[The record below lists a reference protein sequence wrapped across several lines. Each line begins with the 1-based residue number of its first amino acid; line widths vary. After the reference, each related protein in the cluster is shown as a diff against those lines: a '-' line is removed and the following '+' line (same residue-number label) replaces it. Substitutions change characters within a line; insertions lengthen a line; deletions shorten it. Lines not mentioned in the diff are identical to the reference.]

1 MLIKQL
7 SVFLENRLGR
17 FSQVAKILSEAG
29 INMKAFTVSEN
40 AEFGVLHLIV
50 SDPDKAC
57 AMLREKSFA
66 ASLNDV
72 ICIQCPDVPG
82 ALEVALAAITEAGI
96 SIEYMYA
103 FANGADASAILKSDD
118 PAKVVSILKENGF
131 DVWEADEAYH
141 ANI

>member
-17 FSQVAKILSEAG
+17 FSQIAKIFSEAG

-50 SDPDKAC
+50 SDPEKAC
-57 AMLREKSFA
+57 ALLREKSFA
-66 ASLNDV
+66 ATLNDV
-72 ICIQCPDVPG
+72 ICLQCPDVPG

-103 FANGADASAILKSDD
+103 FAQGSTASVIIRPNDLDKCIEVLSENQF
-118 PAKVVSILKENGF
+118 KTLTQEGLNSI
-131 DVWEADEAYH
+131 
-141 ANI
+141 

>member
-17 FSQVAKILSEAG
+17 FSQIAKIFSEAG

-40 AEFGVLHLIV
+40 AEFGVLHLVV
-50 SDPDKAC
+50 SEPEKAC
-57 AMLREKSFA
+57 ALLRENSFA

-72 ICIQCPDVPG
+72 ICLQCPDVPG

-103 FANGADASAILKSDD
+103 FAQGSTASVIIRPNDLDKCIEVLSEN
-118 PAKVVSILKENGF
+118 KFKTLTQEGLNSI
-131 DVWEADEAYH
+131 
-141 ANI
+141 

>member
-17 FSQVAKILSEAG
+17 FSQIAKIFSEAG

-50 SDPDKAC
+50 SDPEKAC
-57 AMLREKSFA
+57 ALLREKSFA
-66 ASLNDV
+66 ATLNDV
-72 ICIQCPDVPG
+72 ICLQCPVVPG

-103 FANGADASAILKSDD
+103 FAQGSTASVIIRPNDLEKCMAVLSENQFKTLTQDGLN
-118 PAKVVSILKENGF
+118 SI
-131 DVWEADEAYH
+131 
-141 ANI
+141 

>member
-17 FSQVAKILSEAG
+17 FSQIAKIFSEAG

-50 SDPDKAC
+50 SDPEKAC
-57 AMLREKSFA
+57 ALLREKSFA
-66 ASLNDV
+66 ATLNDV
-72 ICIQCPDVPG
+72 ICLQCPDVPG

-103 FANGADASAILKSDD
+103 FAQGSTASVIIRPNDLDKCIEVLSEN
-118 PAKVVSILKENGF
+118 KFKTLTQEGLNSI
-131 DVWEADEAYH
+131 
-141 ANI
+141 

>member
-1 MLIKQL
+1 M
-7 SVFLENRLGR
+7 ENRLGR

-57 AMLREKSFA
+57 EILRAKSFA
-66 ASLNDV
+66 ANLNDV

-82 ALEVALAAITEAGI
+82 ALEVALSAITEAGI

-103 FANGADASAILKSDD
+103 FAQGATASVIIRPNNLDKCIEVLSE
-118 PAKVVSILKENGF
+118 KKFTTLTQEGLN
-131 DVWEADEAYH
+131 
-141 ANI
+141 NI

>member
-17 FSQVAKILSEAG
+17 FSQIAKIFSEAG

-40 AEFGVLHLIV
+40 AEFGVLHLVV
-50 SDPDKAC
+50 SDPEKAC
-57 AMLREKSFA
+57 ALLREKSFA
-66 ASLNDV
+66 ATLNDV
-72 ICIQCPDVPG
+72 ICLQCPDVPG

-103 FANGADASAILKSDD
+103 FAQGSTASVIIRPNDLDKCIEVLSEN
-118 PAKVVSILKENGF
+118 KFKTLTQEGLNSI
-131 DVWEADEAYH
+131 
-141 ANI
+141 

>member
-17 FSQVAKILSEAG
+17 FGQVAKILSEAG

-50 SDPDKAC
+50 SDPEKAC
-57 AMLREKSFA
+57 ALLREKSIA

-103 FANGADASAILKSDD
+103 FAQGDK
-118 PAKVVSILKENGF
+118 
-131 DVWEADEAYH
+131 
-141 ANI
+141 ANIVIKTADIDACVNALK

>member
-1 MLIKQL
+1 MIIKQL

-17 FSQVAKILSEAG
+17 FGQVAKILSEAG

-50 SDPDKAC
+50 SDPEKAC
-57 AMLREKSFA
+57 ALLREKSIA

-82 ALEVALAAITEAGI
+82 ALEVALAAITDAGI

-103 FANGADASAILKSDD
+103 FVGKKEDKALMVVRTDDMDKSVEAFKAGNIEIITSAD
-118 PAKVVSILKENGF
+118 V
-131 DVWEADEAYH
+131 Y
-141 ANI
+141 

>member
-17 FSQVAKILSEAG
+17 FSQIAKIFSEAG

-50 SDPDKAC
+50 SDPEKAC
-57 AMLREKSFA
+57 ALLREKSFA
-66 ASLNDV
+66 ATLNDV
-72 ICIQCPDVPG
+72 ICLQCPDVPG

-103 FANGADASAILKSDD
+103 FAQGSTASVIIRPNDLEKCMAVLSENQFKTLTQDGLN
-118 PAKVVSILKENGF
+118 SI
-131 DVWEADEAYH
+131 
-141 ANI
+141 

>member
-1 MLIKQL
+1 M

-17 FSQVAKILSEAG
+17 FSQIAKIFSEAG

-50 SDPDKAC
+50 SDPEKAC
-57 AMLREKSFA
+57 ALLREKSFA
-66 ASLNDV
+66 ATLNDV
-72 ICIQCPDVPG
+72 ICLQCPDVPG

-103 FANGADASAILKSDD
+103 FAQGSTASVIIRPNDLDKCIEVLSENQF
-118 PAKVVSILKENGF
+118 KTLTQEGLNSI
-131 DVWEADEAYH
+131 
-141 ANI
+141 

>member
-17 FSQVAKILSEAG
+17 FSQIAKIFSEAG

-50 SDPDKAC
+50 SDPEKAC
-57 AMLREKSFA
+57 ALLREKSFA
-66 ASLNDV
+66 ATLNDV
-72 ICIQCPDVPG
+72 FCLQCPDVPG

-103 FANGADASAILKSDD
+103 FAQGSTASVIIRPNDLEKCMAVLSENQFKTLTQDGLN
-118 PAKVVSILKENGF
+118 SI
-131 DVWEADEAYH
+131 
-141 ANI
+141 

>member
-17 FSQVAKILSEAG
+17 FSQIAKIFSEAG

-50 SDPDKAC
+50 SAPEKAC
-57 AMLREKSFA
+57 ALLREKSFA
-66 ASLNDV
+66 ATLNDV
-72 ICIQCPDVPG
+72 ICLQCPDVPG

-103 FANGADASAILKSDD
+103 FAQGSTASVIIRPNDLEKCMAVLSENQFKTLTQDGLN
-118 PAKVVSILKENGF
+118 SI
-131 DVWEADEAYH
+131 
-141 ANI
+141 

>member
-17 FSQVAKILSEAG
+17 FSQIAKIFSEAG

-50 SDPDKAC
+50 SEPEKAC
-57 AMLREKSFA
+57 SLLREKSFA
-66 ASLNDV
+66 ATLNEV
-72 ICIQCPDVPG
+72 ICLQCPDVPG
-82 ALEVALAAITEAGI
+82 ALEVALAAITDADI

-103 FANGADASAILKSDD
+103 FAQGSTASVIIRPNDLNKCIEVLS
-118 PAKVVSILKENGF
+118 
-131 DVWEADEAYH
+131 
-141 ANI
+141 ANKFTTLTQEGLNNI

>member
-82 ALEVALAAITEAGI
+82 ALEVALAAITDADI

-103 FANGADASAILKSDD
+103 FAQGSTASVIIRPNDLNKC
-118 PAKVVSILKENGF
+118 IE
-131 DVWEADEAYH
+131 VWS
-141 ANI
+141 ANKFTTLTQEGLNNI

>member
-103 FANGADASAILKSDD
+103 FSEGETANIVIRPNDISNC
-118 PAKVVSILKENGF
+118 VNILKECNCTLIQK
-131 DVWEADEAYH
+131 V
-141 ANI
+141 

>member
-17 FSQVAKILSEAG
+17 FSQIAKIFSEAG

-50 SDPDKAC
+50 SDPEKAC
-57 AMLREKSFA
+57 SLLREKSFA
-66 ASLNDV
+66 ATLNDV
-72 ICIQCPDVPG
+72 ICLQCPDVPG

-103 FANGADASAILKSDD
+103 FAQGSTASVIIRPNDLGKCMAVLS
-118 PAKVVSILKENGF
+118 ENKFKTLSQEGLN
-131 DVWEADEAYH
+131 
-141 ANI
+141 NI

>member
-17 FSQVAKILSEAG
+17 FSQITKIFSEAG

-50 SDPDKAC
+50 SDPEKAC
-57 AMLREKSFA
+57 ALLREKSFA
-66 ASLNDV
+66 ATLNDV
-72 ICIQCPDVPG
+72 ICLQCPDVPG

-103 FANGADASAILKSDD
+103 FAQGSTASVIIRPNDLDKCIEVLSEN
-118 PAKVVSILKENGF
+118 KFKTLTQEGLNSI
-131 DVWEADEAYH
+131 
-141 ANI
+141 

>member
-17 FSQVAKILSEAG
+17 FSQIAKIFSEAG
-29 INMKAFTVSEN
+29 INMKAFTESEN

-50 SDPDKAC
+50 SDPEKAC
-57 AMLREKSFA
+57 ALLREKSFA
-66 ASLNDV
+66 ATLNDV
-72 ICIQCPDVPG
+72 ICLQCPDVPG

-103 FANGADASAILKSDD
+103 FAQGSTASVIIRPNDLDKCIEVLSEN
-118 PAKVVSILKENGF
+118 KFKTLTQEGLNSI
-131 DVWEADEAYH
+131 
-141 ANI
+141 

>member
-17 FSQVAKILSEAG
+17 FSQVAKIFSEAG

-50 SDPDKAC
+50 SDPEKAC
-57 AMLREKSFA
+57 ALLREKSFA

-72 ICIQCPDVPG
+72 ICLQCPDVPG
-82 ALEVALAAITEAGI
+82 ALEVALAAITDAGI

-103 FANGADASAILKSDD
+103 FAQGSTAGRQGRLS
-118 PAKVVSILKENGF
+118 EN
-131 DVWEADEAYH
+131 
-141 ANI
+141 

>member
-17 FSQVAKILSEAG
+17 FSQIAKIFSEAG

-50 SDPDKAC
+50 SDPEKAC
-57 AMLREKSFA
+57 ALLREKSFA
-66 ASLNDV
+66 ATLNDV
-72 ICIQCPDVPG
+72 ICLQCPDVPG

-103 FANGADASAILKSDD
+103 FAQGSTASVIIRPNDLDKCVEVLSEN
-118 PAKVVSILKENGF
+118 KFKTLTQEGLNSI
-131 DVWEADEAYH
+131 
-141 ANI
+141 

>member
-17 FSQVAKILSEAG
+17 FSQVAKIFSEAG

-50 SDPDKAC
+50 SDPEKAC
-57 AMLREKSFA
+57 ALLRENSFA

-82 ALEVALAAITEAGI
+82 SLEVALAAITDAGI

-103 FANGADASAILKSDD
+103 FAQGATASVIIRPNNLEKCIS
-118 PAKVVSILKENGF
+118 VLKEKEFTTLTQEGLNS
-131 DVWEADEAYH
+131 
-141 ANI
+141 I

>member
-1 MLIKQL
+1 M

-17 FSQVAKILSEAG
+17 FSQIAKIFSEAG

-50 SDPDKAC
+50 SDPEKAC
-57 AMLREKSFA
+57 ALLREKSFA
-66 ASLNDV
+66 ATLNDV
-72 ICIQCPDVPG
+72 ICLQCPDVPG

-103 FANGADASAILKSDD
+103 FAQGSTASVIIRPNDLDKCIEVLSEN
-118 PAKVVSILKENGF
+118 KFKTLTQEGLNSI
-131 DVWEADEAYH
+131 
-141 ANI
+141 